1 MLYHCAKSKKVRFPI
16 KNSSKKVRFPIFTEK
31 LPILKQIVSD
41 DFIGNFRSLL
51 HPIDIIR

>member
-1 MLYHCAKSKKVRFPI
+1 MLYHCAKSKKVYFPT
-16 KNSSKKVRFPIFTEK
+16 KKQHKKVRFPIFTEE
-31 LPILKQIVSD
+31 LPIFKQIVSD

>member
-16 KNSSKKVRFPIFTEK
+16 KNSSKKMRFPIFTKE

>member
-1 MLYHCAKSKKVRFPI
+1 MLYHCAKSKKVHFPI
-16 KNSSKKVRFPIFTEK
+16 KNSGKKMRFPIFTKE

>member
-1 MLYHCAKSKKVRFPI
+1 MLYYCAKSKKVHFPI
-16 KNSSKKVRFPIFTEK
+16 KKQCKKVRFPIFTEE